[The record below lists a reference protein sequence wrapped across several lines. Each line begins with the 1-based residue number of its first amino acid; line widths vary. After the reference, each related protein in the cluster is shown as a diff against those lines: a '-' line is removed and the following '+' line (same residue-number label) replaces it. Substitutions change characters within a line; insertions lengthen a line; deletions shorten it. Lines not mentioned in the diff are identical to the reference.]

1 MRKIETSEVK
11 RILEMH
17 SKLKKKPILEQN
29 TPVQNTPNVN
39 PTVNQD
45 EVDLKLIRDAITAK
59 CLKNGKA
66 QYLRG
71 TKKPVYVVTTAKS
84 GKVVVF
90 YPDMTYKFADGSKSG
105 KWKCDG
111 LTTLANTAAQQATQ
125 QAANT
130 EDIKRVKAEGKWLE
144 ASETNTTRE
153 NLENPKMYE
162 KKVVSGVT
170 LYRPVISSGVASGLT
185 DEQKKVIEKY
195 TNLGGKLRKDLDAE
209 EAQTWTSKV
218 VYPAGSLFSQDLV
231 MYFPP
236 KNITGA
242 EGGNIETQF
251 NNAVT
256 NQTPTSKKDCKNTIE
271 AWYNAWKTKKRIEP
285 NTFIPMKEKVQA
297 CANQFD
303 GKWGGI
309 FSSVDNYVETLR
321 GGSGGPLSYG
331 EDSKWRLK

>member
-125 QAANT
+125 QATNT
-130 EDIKRVKAEGKWLE
+130 EDIKRVKKEGNWLE

-170 LYRPVISSGVASGLT
+170 LYRPVISSGVAGGLT

-236 KNITGA
+236 SNVSGA

>member
-17 SKLKKKPILEQN
+17 SNLKKKPLLEQN
-29 TPVQNTPNVN
+29 TDNSSVI

-59 CLKNGKA
+59 CLKNGKS
-66 QYLRG
+66 QYLKG

-90 YPDMTYKFADGSKSG
+90 YPDMTYKFVDGSKSG
-105 KWKCDG
+105 KWKCSG
-111 LTTLANTAAQQATQ
+111 LTTLANTAAQQAAQ
-125 QAANT
+125 QASNT

-218 VYPAGSLFSQDLV
+218 VYPAGTLFSQDLV

-236 KNITGA
+236 SNVSGT

-256 NQTPTSKKDCKNTIE
+256 NQTPTSKRDCKNTIE
-271 AWYNAWKTKKRIEP
+271 AYYNAWKTKKRIEP

-297 CANQFD
+297 CSNEFD
-303 GKWGGI
+303 GKWGGML
-309 FSSVDNYVETLR
+309 SSVDNYVETLR

-331 EDSKWRLK
+331 EDAKWRLK

>member
-209 EAQTWTSKV
+209 EAQTWT
-218 VYPAGSLFSQDLV
+218 F
-231 MYFPP
+231 
-236 KNITGA
+236 
-242 EGGNIETQF
+242 
-251 NNAVT
+251 
-256 NQTPTSKKDCKNTIE
+256 
-271 AWYNAWKTKKRIEP
+271 
-285 NTFIPMKEKVQA
+285 
-297 CANQFD
+297 
-303 GKWGGI
+303 
-309 FSSVDNYVETLR
+309 
-321 GGSGGPLSYG
+321 
-331 EDSKWRLK
+331 

>member
-17 SKLKKKPILEQN
+17 SKLKKKTILEQN
-29 TPVQNTPNVN
+29 TPVQNVPDVA
-39 PTVNQD
+39 PKVNQD
-45 EVDLKLIRDAITAK
+45 EVDLKLIDDAITAK
-59 CLKNGKA
+59 CLKNGKR
-66 QYLRG
+66 QYLKG

-90 YPDMTYKFADGSKSG
+90 YPDMTYKFVDGSKSG

-111 LTTLANTAAQQATQ
+111 LTTLANTNAQQVTQ
-125 QAANT
+125 QASNA
-130 EDIKRVKAEGKWLE
+130 EDIKRVKEEGKWLE
-144 ASETNTTRE
+144 ASETKTTRE

-170 LYRPVISSGVASGLT
+170 LYRPVISSGVAGGLT

-236 KNITGA
+236 SNVSGT

-271 AWYNAWKTKKRIEP
+271 AYYNAWKTKKRIEP

-297 CANQFD
+297 CSNEFD
-303 GKWGGI
+303 GKWGGML
-309 FSSVDNYVETLR
+309 SSVDN
-321 GGSGGPLSYG
+321 
-331 EDSKWRLK
+331 

>member
-71 TKKPVYVVTTAKS
+71 TKKPVYVVTTTKS

-209 EAQTWTSKV
+209 EAQTWASKV
-218 VYPAGSLFSQDLV
+218 VYPAGTLFSQDLV

-236 KNITGA
+236 SNVSGA

-251 NNAVT
+251 NNAIT

-309 FSSVDNYVETLR
+309 FSSIDNYVETLR

>member
-29 TPVQNTPNVN
+29 TPMQNTSNVA

-66 QYLRG
+66 QYLKG

-111 LTTLANTAAQQATQ
+111 LKTLANTAAQQATQ

-218 VYPAGSLFSQDLV
+218 VYPAGTLFSQDLV

-236 KNITGA
+236 SNIAGA
-242 EGGNIETQF
+242 EGANIETQF
-251 NNAVT
+251 NNAIT

-271 AWYNAWKTKKRIEP
+271 AYYNAWKTKKRIEP

-297 CANQFD
+297 CANEFD
-303 GKWGGI
+303 GKWGGML
-309 FSSVDNYVETLR
+309 SSIDNYVETLR

>member
-125 QAANT
+125 QATNT
-130 EDIKRVKAEGKWLE
+130 EDIKRVKKEGNWLE

-218 VYPAGSLFSQDLV
+218 VYPAGTLFSQDLV

-236 KNITGA
+236 SNVSGA